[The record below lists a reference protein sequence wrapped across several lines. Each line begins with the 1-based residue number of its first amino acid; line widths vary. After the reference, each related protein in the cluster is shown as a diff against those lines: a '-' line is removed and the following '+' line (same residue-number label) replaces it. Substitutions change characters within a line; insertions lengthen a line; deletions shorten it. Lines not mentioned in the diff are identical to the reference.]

1 MFSRPMIN
9 RFILNGISWY
19 AVIIVAAI
27 LIGYVLANKESRR
40 QGLPNDLIIDFLL
53 LAIPLGII
61 GARLYFVVFR
71 WNDYSDDL
79 LSVLKI
85 HEGGLAIYG
94 GILGG
99 LLAARIAS
107 KKHGIPL
114 LKLLDTVAPSLV
126 LGQAIGRWGN
136 YINMEAYGLRVSEEA
151 LQFFPLAVEIPVG
164 EIWYWHLATFFYE
177 FCADLFIF
185 LLLQVVKHHKRAEGD
200 VFVWYLLLYTSVR
213 VVIEG
218 LRDDSLTFISDFV
231 RISQVL
237 SGITALV
244 IVVYFFLRI
253 RDRIGFIT
261 ILPVMDSVLCF
272 SLALVG
278 EFERNAYS
286 FLFKFSQI
294 LLLILFASK
303 ILIMVLWTMDSGRR
317 DNTVAVP
324 MLTGCLLNLVVFLL
338 GVGKANDD
346 NTYLV
351 TARQLCAMTQLC
363 LDGWLLCYP
372 FHIHH
377 HHSPS
382 AVNRHAKHS

>member
-1 MFSRPMIN
+1 MLSRPMVN
-9 RFILNGISWY
+9 RFIMNGISWY

-27 LIGYVLANKESRR
+27 LIGYALANKESRR
-40 QGLPNDLIIDFLL
+40 QGLPNDLVIDFLL
-53 LAIPLGII
+53 FAIPLGII
-61 GARLYFVVFR
+61 GARLYFVFFR

-79 LSVLKI
+79 LSILRI

-99 LLAARIAS
+99 FIAARIAS
-107 KKHGIPL
+107 AKHGVPL
-114 LKLLDTVAPSLV
+114 PKLLDLIAPSLV
-126 LGQAIGRWGN
+126 LGQAVGRWGN

-177 FCADLFIF
+177 FCADLVIF
-185 LLLQVVKHHKRAEGD
+185 LLLQIVKRHKRADGD
-200 VFVWYLLLYTSVR
+200 VFTWYLLLYTSVR

-237 SGITALV
+237 SGITALIIV
-244 IVVYFFLRI
+244 IYFFMRI

-261 ILPVMDSVLCF
+261 VLPVIDAVLCIA
-272 SLALVG
+272 LAFIG

-286 FLFKFSQI
+286 FLFKFSQ
-294 LLLILFASK
+294 LLLVVLLVFK
-303 ILIMVLWTMDSGRR
+303 VLIMVLWAMDSGKR
-317 DNTVAVP
+317 DSAVAFP
-324 MLTGCLLNLVVFLL
+324 MLAGCLFNLVIFLL
-338 GVGKANDD
+338 GIGRANED

-377 HHSPS
+377 HHSRT
-382 AVNRHAKHS
+382 AVNSHANHR